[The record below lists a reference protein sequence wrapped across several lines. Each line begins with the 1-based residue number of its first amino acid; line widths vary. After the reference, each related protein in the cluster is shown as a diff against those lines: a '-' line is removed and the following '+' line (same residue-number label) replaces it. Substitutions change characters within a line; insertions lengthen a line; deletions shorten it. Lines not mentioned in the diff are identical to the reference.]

1 MVVAKECVNI
11 VVIGYVDSG
20 KPAAVADAAENVSA
34 DASQVTEMYAW
45 TLCI

>member
-1 MVVAKECVNI
+1 MPTQRERVNI
-11 VVIGYVDSG
+11 VVIGYVDSD

-34 DASQVTEMYAW
+34 DAPQVTALHAW